1 MIQHGLMVGLR
12 LAIILTIQL
21 KSPLNS
27 STPCTLMSQFLTVS
41 HYIELIKQPTIM
53 PKHILIGC
61 YQYST
66 SLIGC
71 SDQVS
76 FPDNNK
82 QITNTGAG
90 RIHFQIIRHDRDPRT
105 GFGNV
110 TSFVRE
116 DV

>member
-71 SDQVS
+71 LDQVS

-90 RIHFQIIRHDRDPRT
+90 RIHFQFIRHDRDPRI
-105 GFGNV
+105 GFSNV
-110 TSFVRE
+110 TFVRE